1 MEQKMQTGSKS
12 NSSNHEEEVEAGAV
26 GRDAASWESAG
37 WWSHTVLSASHLDS
51 GRSPCWGHGLL
62 SAAPVLVSRSI
73 FNLDLRVPRTALL
86 ATTKTPKAL
95 ETFILVNCSSLL
107 ATPGR

>member
-1 MEQKMQTGSKS
+1 MEQKMQTGSKV

-51 GRSPCWGHGLL
+51 GRGPPVGTWALVCRSRRLSRGPFSIWISGFQGLPCL
-62 SAAPVLVSRSI
+62 PQPKP
-73 FNLDLRVPRTALL
+73 PRPW
-86 ATTKTPKAL
+86 KHS
-95 ETFILVNCSSLL
+95 FS
-107 ATPGR
+107 